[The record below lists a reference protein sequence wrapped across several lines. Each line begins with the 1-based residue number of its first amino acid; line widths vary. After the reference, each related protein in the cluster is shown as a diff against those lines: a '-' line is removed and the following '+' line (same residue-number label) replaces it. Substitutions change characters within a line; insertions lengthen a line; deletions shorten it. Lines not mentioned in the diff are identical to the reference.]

1 MGEFNEDVEL
11 DTSQVED
18 LRGAGGGRMGGRGG
32 LAAGGG
38 GLGIIALILA
48 LIFGGNPLG
57 GGDGGLGGLQD
68 LNNQTAG
75 GSVASGSAGGSGSL
89 KTSCQTGA
97 DANQKDDCRMV
108 GYINSIQKYW
118 RDEFTRSKLT
128 YAVARTRF
136 YRDQIDTGCGA
147 ASSAVGPFYC
157 PVDRYVYLDLGFFK
171 DLHDTFGATG
181 GAFAQAYVV
190 AHEYGHHVQNQLGVL
205 DAIGND
211 RQGPQSKAVR
221 SELQADCYAGVWSK
235 HAVDTGFLRSLSDQD
250 ILDGLNAAEVVGDD
264 RIQSEFQGRVTPETW
279 THGSSAQRQ
288 KWFAEGYASGNPDGC
303 DTFKG
308 RI

>member
-18 LRGAGGGRMGGRGG
+18 LRGGGGRMGGRGG

-38 GLGIIALILA
+38 GLGIIGLILV
-48 LIFGGNPLG
+48 LIFGGNPFG
-57 GGDGGLGGLQD
+57 GGGGLGGLQD
-68 LNNQTAG
+68 LDNQTAG
-75 GSVASGSAGGSGSL
+75 GSIETGAGGGSGSL

-118 RDEFTRSKLT
+118 SGEFKRSGST
-128 YAVARTRF
+128 YPVARTRF
-136 YRDQIDTGCGA
+136 YSDQINTGCGA

-157 PVDRYVYLDLGFFK
+157 PVDHYVYLDLGFFD
-171 DLHDTFGATG
+171 DLRDKFGATG
-181 GAFAQAYVV
+181 GPFAQAYVV
-190 AHEYGHHVQNQLGVL
+190 AHEYGHHVQNLTGIL
-205 DAIGND
+205 DQIGND

-235 HAVDTGFLRSLSDQD
+235 HAVETGFLKSLTEQD
-250 ILDGLNAAEVVGDD
+250 ILDGLNAASVVGDD
-264 RIQSEFQGRVTPETW
+264 RIQEEFQGRVTPESW

-288 KWFAEGYASGNPDGC
+288 RWFAQGYTSGNPDDC

>member
-1 MGEFNEDVEL
+1 M
-11 DTSQVED
+11 
-18 LRGAGGGRMGGRGG
+18 GG

-38 GLGIIALILA
+38 GLG
-48 LIFGGNPLG
+48 
-57 GGDGGLGGLQD
+57 GLQD
-68 LNNQTAG
+68 LNDQTAG

-89 KTSCQTGA
+89 KTSCKTGA
-97 DANQKDDCRMV
+97 DANQREDCRIV

-128 YAVARTRF
+128 YSVARTRF

-147 ASSAVGPFYC
+147 ASSAVGPFNC

-171 DLHDTFGATG
+171 DLRDTFDATG
-181 GAFAQAYVV
+181 GPFALAYVV

-221 SELQADCYAGVWSK
+221 SELQADYYAGGWSK
-235 HAVDTGFLRSLSDQD
+235 HAVDTGFLQSLSEQD
-250 ILDGLNAAEVVGDD
+250 ILDGLNAAAAAVGDD
-264 RIQSEFQGRVTPETW
+264 RIQGEFQGRVTPETW

-288 KWFAEGYASGNPDGC
+288 KWFAKGYTTGNPDNC
-303 DTFKG
+303 DTFTG